1 MIGTFLTILSWY
13 NINKL
18 LYCQIFSYIIRYIY
32 RVYNFLF
39 FKNKKYSNLNLEMT
53 PIEITLK
60 IISYTPLAT
69 ICIALI
75 FNSLAFAVF
84 RFSKE
89 FNRNSSMVYLS
100 FIVVLDMAILFT
112 FNLNHYL
119 LPNFGFQLEDINLV
133 SCRVVSFFLFFLC
146 MSIGFLYTFISIDRL
161 VTIYSIPGSFF
172 KKLPFSTTK
181 SACGW
186 SIGLIGIS
194 FLINFP
200 LCIINGYVKETV
212 QYMDTNI
219 YNESVNITL
228 KQSTLICYS
237 DAYAPSINLFS
248 LYCNITLVMYCIIPF
263 ITTSVCNFFII
274 KLMVKKKPSNEK
286 VLSTKEKLLLKK
298 KQHMTVSLIIITLLF
313 LFMSTPILFYY
324 TFVSY
329 FSVMPY
335 ANEVEIFFAFVH
347 GLNHASVFFTSCCCY
362 PKFRLVFKRFYV
374 TLISKSNGS
383 TSG

>member
-1 MIGTFLTILSWY
+1 
-13 NINKL
+13 
-18 LYCQIFSYIIRYIY
+18 
-32 RVYNFLF
+32 
-39 FKNKKYSNLNLEMT
+39 MT
-53 PIEITLK
+53 PIGITLK
-60 IISYTPLAT
+60 IISYTPLVT

-89 FNRNSSMVYLS
+89 FKRNSSMVYLS

-133 SCRVVSFFLFFLC
+133 SCRVVSFVLFFLC

-161 VTIYSIPGSFF
+161 VTIYSIPGSCF

-194 FLINFP
+194 FMINFP
-200 LCIINGYVKETV
+200 LVIINGYVKETAE
-212 QYMDTNI
+212 DTNI
-219 YNESVNITL
+219 YNVSVNTTL
-228 KQSTLICYS
+228 QQTAMICYR

-274 KLMVKKKPSNEK
+274 KLMVKMKRVNENA
-286 VLSTKEKLLLKK
+286 LSKKEKFLLKK

-335 ANEVEIFFAFVH
+335 AHEVEVFFAFVH
-347 GLNHASVFFTSCCCY
+347 GMNHASVFFTSCCCY
-362 PKFRLVFKRFYV
+362 PKFRFVFMSNCRFYV
-374 TLISKSNGS
+374 KLISKSSGS
-383 TSG
+383 TTG